1 MKKYVKPDIYFES
14 FQLTQHIA
22 ACGWDLNMATVES
35 CTSDGDNQNVYS
47 DNNIFAGA
55 YGPAFV
61 ERNVACKMKTE
72 NYCYTPP
79 SDDMIAVFASG

>member
-22 ACGWDLNMATVES
+22 ACGWDLNAATVES
-35 CTSDGDNQNVYS
+35 CTSEGDNQKVYS
-47 DNNIFAGA
+47 DNNFFADA

-61 ERNVACKMKTE
+61 ERNAACKMKTE